1 MIKRRKTIDAQ
12 ISDLMRSIG
21 NAPATLELDQEIRT
35 TGEKIR
41 RKIIDIDIFVELT
54 AEFRTEAALKDGI
67 ALEDIVTD
75 RPDQGAYPYI
85 THSIDYS
92 KCHNTGVISFAKAL
106 LDACKDIR
114 GLDLNGLTYSEY
126 IAQECERTREEVKR
140 AIESRSA
147 EG

>member
-12 ISDLMRSIG
+12 ISDLMQSIG

-67 ALEDIVTD
+67 ALEDIITD
-75 RPDQGAYPYI
+75 QPDQCAYPYI
-85 THSIDYS
+85 THSIDYTN
-92 KCHNTGVISFAKAL
+92 CHNTGVIAFAKGML
-106 LDACKDIR
+106 KECKDIR
-114 GLDLNGLTYSEY
+114 GLDLKGQTYSEY
-126 IAQECERTREEVKR
+126 IAQECKRTREETKKR
-140 AIESRSA
+140 
-147 EG
+147 